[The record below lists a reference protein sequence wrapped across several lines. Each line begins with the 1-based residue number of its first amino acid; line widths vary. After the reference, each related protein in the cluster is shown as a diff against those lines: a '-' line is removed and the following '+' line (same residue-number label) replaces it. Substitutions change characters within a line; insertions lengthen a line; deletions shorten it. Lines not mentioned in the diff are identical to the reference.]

1 MLASG
6 LMVHLRLQA
15 DLFFFSGFRFC
26 GLGLKSVVS
35 GSEASFD
42 LFALRLHSA
51 ILVDALIFYDDG

>member
-15 DLFFFSGFRFC
+15 DFFFSGFRFC